1 MRDIKKFL
9 KPKEI
14 FNLFK
19 KIPRRILIGAGL
31 IMMAGLLIFFGINS
45 IKNPPVGYKEFQDGV
60 LSLKEES
67 VNTAVKCFREVALKG
82 ADQKLTSAALYN
94 LGTIYFYGALGGGE
108 GSMDLLKNAISCF
121 QMTLRQD
128 PTNRDAKYNLE
139 LALRYLASAQKQE
152 GEQEQEEMDPGRQGS
167 QDEKAP
173 EW

>member
-19 KIPRRILIGAGL
+19 KIPRQVLIGAGL

-45 IKNPPVGYKEFQDGV
+45 IMNPPVGYKEFQNGV
-60 LSLKEES
+60 LSLKNNEP
-67 VNTAVKCFREVALKG
+67 VDTAVKYFREVALKG
-82 ADQKLTSAALYN
+82 TDQKLTSAALYN
-94 LGTIYFYGALGGGE
+94 LGTIYFYGALAGGE

-139 LALRYLASAQKQE
+139 LALRYLASAEPQE
-152 GEQEQEEMDPGRQGS
+152 SEEMNPGRQGS
-167 QDEKAP
+167 QDEEEP